1 MTTTAVIWWTTAVL
15 FAAWAVGVAVKF
27 GSAVHVLFWLA
38 VVLAVT
44 NLVTGRTRA

>member
-1 MTTTAVIWWTTAVL
+1 MSTTAVIWWTAAVL
-15 FAAWAVGVAVKF
+15 FAMWIVGVAVNF